1 MPVKRGIDYAQLGG
15 PESLD
20 AMSDV
25 FGHHGLF
32 LYDNDDDFVDRIT
45 SFLGQGTEDGEEGM
59 AVVSRA
65 KWALLREA
73 LGDASQR
80 IRYLGSDS
88 LYSRPLSAVADYD
101 SMLRR
106 ALDEGAPAVRL
117 FGELP
122 PSKSREGCE
131 AWTLYEAVINRA
143 FADRP
148 MSILCG
154 YDVRDQPAAAVEG
167 AWHTHP
173 WLLVEGWEDN
183 PRYQDPAQVV
193 GALTRP
199 PRAVTDLREL
209 PIDADPKALSARL
222 RREMATLHVPK
233 ADAERLLLAAG
244 EVLDNARTHGY
255 GPRSQRIGRVG
266 GCLVWELS
274 DNGPGFEDPLAGY
287 LPPRHED
294 GNRTGLWIVRQL
306 VHELEFL
313 SSPHGFTTRLW
324 I

>member
-1 MPVKRGIDYAQLGG
+1 MHVKRASITHDRRSGAR
-15 PESLD
+15 D
-20 AMSDV
+20 AMSDA

-45 SFLGQGTEDGEEGM
+45 SFLGPGTEDGEEGM
-59 AVVSRA
+59 AVLSRA

-73 LGDASQR
+73 LGDAWQR
-80 IRYLGSDS
+80 IHYLGADS
-88 LYSRPLSAVADYD
+88 LYTRPVSALADYD
-101 SMLRR
+101 AMLRR
-106 ALDEGAPAVRL
+106 ALGDGAPALRL

-122 PSKSREGCE
+122 RSRSQERCK

-154 YDVRDQPAAAVEG
+154 YDIRDQTAAAVEG

-173 WLLVEGWEDN
+173 CVLVEAWEDN

-193 GALTRP
+193 GALTRAP
-199 PRAVTDLREL
+199 EVVTELREL
-209 PIDADPKALSARL
+209 PVDADAKAFNARL
-222 RREMATLHVPK
+222 RREIGTLQVPND
-233 ADAERLLLAAG
+233 DAERLLLAAG
-244 EVLDNARTHGY
+244 EVLENARTHGH

-266 GCLVWELS
+266 ELVIWELS
-274 DNGPGFEDPLAGY
+274 DNGPGFEDALAGY
-287 LPPRHED
+287 LPPRHEA
-294 GNRTGLWIVRQL
+294 GNRTGLWLVRQL